1 MFWYGKK
8 PSEQAVLELFVKGP
22 YLYLFI
28 TIFILVF
35 ILPWFTM
42 IWNPVRRSIW
52 GPPIL
57 AASVLLGTLL
67 DRIRLYVASWDVA
80 GKNMV
85 SQLEMKMSEVPTK
98 IPAPEIAD
106 IFIMV
111 GFIGGSILT
120 FMLAT
125 RLIPAINLWEQKE
138 MLLYKAEV
146 QFHRT
151 KVTIMGKSR

>member
-1 MFWYGKK
+1 M
-8 PSEQAVLELFVKGP
+8 A
-22 YLYLFI
+22 
-28 TIFILVF
+28 T
-35 ILPWFTM
+35 
-42 IWNPVRRSIW
+42 
-52 GPPIL
+52 
-57 AASVLLGTLL
+57 SVLLGTLL

-85 SQLEMKMSEVPTK
+85 SQLEMEMREVPTK
-98 IPAPEIAD
+98 IPSPEYAD

-125 RLIPAINLWEQKE
+125 RLIPVVNLWEQKE

-151 KVTIMGKSR
+151 KVMVMGKPR